1 MGYTASQIHKQ
12 FNSIV
17 SHYKNIGFTEVP
29 CSSVVNYSLNNI
41 FRSISLIREPDR
53 QTVRVALD
61 SRLEDINELCYPV
74 YIMNLNVDSNMQKEI
89 SNKLF
94 YNVRKDYY
102 TENLQ
107 ELIRARSTSEK
118 RFLDHRE
125 GHIYTC
131 HLDICKLS
139 DKTISY
145 LRSKIDAAIND
156 SDRSNDYEIVDVY
169 FYYVESY
176 RQLVVVIKH
185 SDHNCTEAIYLK

>member
-1 MGYTASQIHKQ
+1 MGCTASQIHKQ
-12 FNSIV
+12 FNFIV
-17 SHYKNIGFTEVP
+17 SRYKNSGFTEVP
-29 CSSVVNYSLNNI
+29 CSSVVNYGLNSI
-41 FRSISLIREPDR
+41 FRSTSLIRESDR

-61 SRLEDINELCYPV
+61 SRLEDIDELCYPV
-74 YIMNLNVDSNMQKEI
+74 YTMSLNIDSGIQKEI

-94 YNVRKDYY
+94 YNIRKDYY

-107 ELIRARSTSEK
+107 ELIKARSISEK
-118 RFLDHRE
+118 RFLDYRD
-125 GHIYTC
+125 GRICTC

-139 DKTISY
+139 DKSITY

-176 RQLVVVIKH
+176 RQLVAVIKH
-185 SDHNCTEAIYLK
+185 SDYNCTEAIYLK

>member
-1 MGYTASQIHKQ
+1 MGCTASQIHKQ

-17 SHYKNIGFTEVP
+17 SYYKNIGFTEVP

-41 FRSISLIREPDR
+41 FRSTSLIRESDR
-53 QTVRVALD
+53 QTVHVTLD
-61 SRLEDINELCYPV
+61 SRLEDIDKSRYPV
-74 YIMNLNVDSNMQKEI
+74 YTMNLNIDSSIHKET

-102 TENLQ
+102 TESLQ
-107 ELIRARSTSEK
+107 ELIIARSTSEK
-118 RFLDHRE
+118 RFLDHRD
-125 GHIYTC
+125 GRTYTC

-145 LRSKIDAAIND
+145 LRSKVDAAIND

-176 RQLVVVIKH
+176 RQLVAVIKH

>member
-1 MGYTASQIHKQ
+1 MGCTASQIHKQ
-12 FNSIV
+12 FNSII

-41 FRSISLIREPDR
+41 FRSTNLIRESDE
-53 QTVRVALD
+53 QTIHIALD
-61 SRLEDINELCYPV
+61 SRLKDIDELCYPV
-74 YIMNLNVDSNMQKEI
+74 YIMNLNVDSNIQKEI

-94 YNVRKDYY
+94 YNIRKDYY
-102 TENLQ
+102 TDNLQ
-107 ELIRARSTSEK
+107 ELIRARSISEK
-118 RFLDHRE
+118 RFLDHRD
-125 GHIYTC
+125 GRIYTC

-145 LRSKIDAAIND
+145 LRSKIDVAIND

-176 RQLVVVIKH
+176 RQLVAIIKH
-185 SDHNCTEAIYLK
+185 SDHNCTEAIYLN

>member
-17 SHYKNIGFTEVP
+17 NHYKNIGFTEAP
-29 CSSVVNYSLNNI
+29 CSSVVNYGLNSI
-41 FRSISLIREPDR
+41 CRSTSLIRDFDR
-53 QTVRVALD
+53 QTVHIELD
-61 SRLEDINELCYPV
+61 SRLEDIGELCYPV
-74 YIMNLNVDSNMQKEI
+74 YTMNLNIDSSIQKEI

-107 ELIRARSTSEK
+107 ELIRARSISEK
-118 RFLDHRE
+118 RFLDYRD
-125 GHIYTC
+125 GRIYTC
-131 HLDICKLS
+131 HLYTCKLS
-139 DKTISY
+139 DKAINY
-145 LRSKIDAAIND
+145 LRSKIDKAMND
-156 SDRSNDYEIVDVY
+156 SDRSNDYEIIDVY

-176 RQLVVVIKH
+176 RQLVAVIKH